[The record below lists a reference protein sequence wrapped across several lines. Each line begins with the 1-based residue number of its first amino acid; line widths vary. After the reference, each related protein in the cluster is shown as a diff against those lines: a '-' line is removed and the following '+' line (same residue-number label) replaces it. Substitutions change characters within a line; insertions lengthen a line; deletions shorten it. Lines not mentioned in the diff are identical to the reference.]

1 MLKMEFIARTIKESD
16 YSLISVN
23 GNVASGKS
31 AFNTL
36 LTELL
41 SDIDE
46 RCLYLGECSFQ
57 TFSMKAK
64 RTLQVNGKY
73 TSTLEN
79 VYYKQSNSYL
89 ASLNSIKKLIKHHK
103 PNVLIIDFDIVNL
116 LLDEYSN
123 IPRALLTEKI
133 SKKPYQEYRKFTSY
147 QKRIILSEELRDI
160 ARQQKIKIMITEST
174 AIRYDDKVEDYINNL
189 NFVHSHVFDL
199 IIHLRKSKEQGSEI
213 NPLTKK
219 AMHKYGFTNVKIL
232 KNRFGYEFFD
242 NQYSIDIKI

>member
-23 GNVASGKS
+23 GNVASGKT

-36 LTELL
+36 LSELL

-46 RCLYLGECSFQ
+46 RCLYLGEHSFQ
-57 TFSMKAK
+57 AFSRNTK

-73 TSTLEN
+73 IATLEN
-79 VYYKQSNSYL
+79 VYYKQSNPYL

-133 SKKPYQEYRKFTSY
+133 SKEPYQEYRKFNAY
-147 QKRIILSEELRDI
+147 QKRIIISEELRDI
-160 ARQQKIKIMITEST
+160 ARQENIKIIIAEST
-174 AIRYDDKVEDYINNL
+174 AIRNYKGEDYINSL

-199 IIHLRKSKEQGSEI
+199 IIHLRKREEQGSEI

-219 AMHKYGFTNVKIL
+219 AIYTYRLTDVKIL

-242 NQYSIDIKI
+242 NQYSIEIKV